1 MAASGGL
8 AGNDRQ
14 PGLASPATGGRRLSC
29 HERRRQPAADH
40 RAGLPQHR
48 AAGAHHPVLV
58 RHWRGTTGRAE
69 PQGHRLYDAR
79 SLARLELV
87 RSLRELGLGLEEVRR
102 VLERQVTV
110 ADAATAQ
117 LAAIDARIRSLQL
130 TGPC

>member
-1 MAASGGL
+1 M
-8 AGNDRQ
+8 
-14 PGLASPATGGRRLSC
+14 
-29 HERRRQPAADH
+29 
-40 RAGLPQHR
+40 
-48 AAGAHHPVLV
+48 
-58 RHWRGTTGRAE
+58 
-69 PQGHRLYDAR
+69 
-79 SLARLELV
+79 